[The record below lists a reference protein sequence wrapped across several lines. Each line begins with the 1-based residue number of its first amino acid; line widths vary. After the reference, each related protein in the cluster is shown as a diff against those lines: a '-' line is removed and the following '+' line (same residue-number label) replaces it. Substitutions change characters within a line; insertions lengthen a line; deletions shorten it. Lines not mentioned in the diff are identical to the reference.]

1 MTRALINLAPPNHI
15 YKTASQMPESQLQMI
30 VPRVLWRRT
39 RAYIPHFEAVHL
51 AGRFGAD
58 PGDYEWELLDQPH
71 GLKWWRRTK
80 MGDAAYCAAILV
92 PDPNLDPVE
101 AFGIIDIASDTPWWF
116 DAVINEGLIQGRG
129 EAFARERKISID
141 AGRVLASIE
150 EEYQPRELL
159 TATPDQDGVAWR
171 CGDLAEVTLLKEAI
185 VGLINR
191 ANKATLPA
199 ETR

>member
-1 MTRALINLAPPNHI
+1 
-15 YKTASQMPESQLQMI
+15 MI

-58 PGDYEWELLDQPH
+58 PGDYEWEVLDQPH

-116 DAVINEGLIQGRG
+116 DAAIDIGLIQGRA
-129 EAFARERKISID
+129 EALSRDHKISIE
-141 AGRVLASIE
+141 ASRVLASIQE
-150 EEYQPRELL
+150 DYQPRELL
-159 TATPDQDGVAWR
+159 TATPDQDGIAWR
-171 CGDLAEVTLLKEAI
+171 SGDLTEVTLLKDAI